1 MPNKTTKAK
10 STIKKKKVASKT
22 GGIVTT
28 GRMEFIDS
36 PEKEKVIELKDG
48 VLGKVAEGIKTE
60 ISKAVEIKLI
70 KTCSK
75 DGYTIN
81 LYQKGKS
88 YFVNTN
94 LDSELISIS
103 EWTANE
109 IIEKGDRYNNLH
121 GLYSK

>member
-81 LYQKGKS
+81 LYKKGQG
-88 YFVNTN
+88 YCLNTN
-94 LDSELISIS
+94 EDETFIDID
-103 EWTANE
+103 EGVANV
-109 IIEKGDRYNNLH
+109 IINKGDIYNNLH
-121 GLYSK
+121 GVYSK